1 MYNIMLHSVVLCSYV
16 QCYTKLFVVVNHA
29 IELCYIKLQ
38 YEILLC
44 NLLCYTLMYSVIL
57 YTTFI

>member
-38 YEILLC
+38 YEI
-44 NLLCYTLMYSVIL
+44 
-57 YTTFI
+57 